1 MRLAAPIPAILA
13 LAVLCSSGIRCS
25 TIGLSETDDDI
36 SWTDDDDDGSPDDDA
51 SDDDGGPDD
60 DDDTWTPGVD
70 VGGDTCEDATDL
82 GALIDDG
89 VGMTLHEDCS
99 EKGDVDWYTFVA
111 DDDLAQ
117 DLAEGGDRWGVRI
130 RFTRNDDD
138 WFRFLVFRHGCL
150 EEDCPDLGGYDE
162 YEYILDQD
170 PCGDLPLPDCLDD
183 TTAIWIKVFPA
194 QGPSGNREYELYLVN
209 G

>member
-1 MRLAAPIPAILA
+1 MVVRLTTLPLIVVFAIA
-13 LAVLCSSGIRCS
+13 WAGCD
-25 TIGLSETDDDI
+25 TIGLSESDDDI
-36 SWTDDDDDGSPDDDA
+36 SWDDDDDDGSGDDDDG
-51 SDDDGGPDD
+51 SGDDDGGPDD

-82 GALIDDG
+82 GALVDDG
-89 VGMTLHEDCS
+89 AGLTLHEDCS
-99 EKGDVDWYTFVA
+99 QKGDVDWYTFVA
-111 DDDLAQ
+111 DDDLDQ
-117 DLAEGGDRWGVRI
+117 DLAEGGDHWGVRI
-130 RFTRNDDD
+130 RFVRNDDD

-150 EEDCPDLGGYDE
+150 EEDCADLGGYDE
-162 YEYILDQD
+162 YDYTLDQN

-183 TTAIWIKVFPA
+183 TTAVWIKVFPA